1 MLSLEYCIV
10 YCNCIFGFLCCIGG
24 FLDEGI
30 TGGFGVSFSTIGF
43 VLTLVYT
50 IYNGYI
56 LYHDSP
62 SYIEYNDLIK
72 MSTKTL
78 ILFNTPIEPITY
90 AHPKNELIKTDS
102 NGIYAN
108 YNKSLKNLKK
118 CQLKFPPK
126 INGDTYESYA
136 KYKDLGLSV
145 YNFDNT
151 LYIKKKYDN
160 YNCIYTDLQSI
171 ASGKVK
177 EVFYKDD
184 NGNLQLCDNLY
195 YYELSNA
202 SFISYNKYLYD
213 RWITAFSL
221 GIIIIILYV
230 IFFIV
235 SVAVC
240 DF

>member
-1 MLSLEYCIV
+1 MC
-10 YCNCIFGFLCCIGG
+10 
-24 FLDEGI
+24 D
-30 TGGFGVSFSTIGF
+30 
-43 VLTLVYT
+43 
-50 IYNGYI
+50 
-56 LYHDSP
+56 
-62 SYIEYNDLIK
+62 
-72 MSTKTL
+72 
-78 ILFNTPIEPITY
+78 FN
-90 AHPKNELIKTDS
+90 K
-102 NGIYAN
+102 
-108 YNKSLKNLKK
+108 
-118 CQLKFPPK
+118 
-126 INGDTYESYA
+126 
-136 KYKDLGLSV
+136 
-145 YNFDNT
+145 T

-160 YNCIYTDLQSI
+160 YNCIYSDLQSI

-240 DF
+240 DC